1 MDTAIDGLNFIDTK
15 LLQTEKELIELLLS
29 KASYEQTDTIK
40 TKDTEL
46 TSNVS
51 NISYDRFYSLQ
62 TDLEPALKRLEKL
75 ECIKNFSFEI
85 TNSPFKSGSL
95 TLTIVKPQIID
106 YFSKINEELSKR
118 ISKPEEEPYVFNKNS
133 FEMKTSKGEVKVI
146 NFNKNEEEK
155 FLFMCLFNAWRENKG
170 VSISEITEFISKKY
184 QELPESKIKTIKANL
199 IKKINS
205 NQNSEFIT
213 ISDYQNG
220 EYKLELK
227 P

>member
-15 LLQTEKELIELLLS
+15 LLQREKELIEFLLS
-29 KASYEQTDTIK
+29 KASYEQTDTVK
-40 TKDTEL
+40 VKDTEL
-46 TSNVS
+46 GSNVS
-51 NISYDRFYSLQ
+51 NIFYDRTYSLQ
-62 TDLEPALKRLEKL
+62 TDLKPILKRLEKL

-85 TNSPFKSGSL
+85 TNSPFKSGSV

-106 YFSKINEELSKR
+106 YFSKINEELSRR
-118 ISKPEEEPYVFNKNS
+118 ISKPEEEPYIFNKNS

-155 FLFMCLFNAWRENKG
+155 FFFMCLFNAWRENKG
-170 VSISEITEFISKKY
+170 ASIPEITEFVSKKC
-184 QELPESKIKTIKANL
+184 QKPPKNEIKTIKANL
-199 IKKINS
+199 VKKIKS

-213 ISDYQNG
+213 ISDYRNG

>member
-1 MDTAIDGLNFIDTK
+1 MDTAIDGLNFIGTK

-29 KASYEQTDTIK
+29 KASYEQIDTIK
-40 TKDTEL
+40 IENTEL

-106 YFSKINEELSKR
+106 YFSKINEELSR
-118 ISKPEEEPYVFNKNS
+118 RTSKPEEEPYVFNRNS

-155 FLFMCLFNAWRENKG
+155 FFFMCLFNAWRENKG
-170 VSISEITEFISKKY
+170 ASIPEITEFISKKY
-184 QELPESKIKTIKANL
+184 QRPPESEIKTIKANL
-199 IKKINS
+199 IKKINN